1 MRFKGIGFVEAFI
14 ILLHKV
20 QMSGVVEW
28 WCDDGFIKL
37 AEFFCGKCRQTEE
50 TEFCCVNG
58 LLEC

>member
-1 MRFKGIGFVEAFI
+1 MEAFI

>member
-1 MRFKGIGFVEAFI
+1 MI
-14 ILLHKV
+14 
-20 QMSGVVEW
+20 VEW